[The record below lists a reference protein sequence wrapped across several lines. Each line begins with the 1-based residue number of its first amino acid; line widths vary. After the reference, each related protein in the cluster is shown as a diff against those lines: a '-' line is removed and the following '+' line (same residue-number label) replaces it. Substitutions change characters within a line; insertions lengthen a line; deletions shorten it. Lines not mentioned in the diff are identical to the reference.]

1 MPRKPQRFAEEKR
14 EVTENAQTRCRFRA
28 VHLAFIGSAIV
39 LAGLPCSAQT
49 VLGPGTVITGQCH
62 GHESEPGCVLP
73 NLFGSGGLTLQSNPA
88 FSHYA
93 HYVGSAQTTLNQTLS
108 TAIATQ
114 LAILPIISPASGF
127 TYKYDSAAG
136 AFVRSTTSFGPIYT
150 ERAETIGRGKF
161 SFGISY
167 QRFRFSNL
175 DGIDLHNVPA
185 VFTHLPGTGP
195 NHTDEPYEA
204 DVISTSNSINLNM
217 DQTLLYGT
225 VGITDRLDFS
235 VAIPIVSVRMG
246 VSSDANIIRVS
257 GPTFTPVGAPPTT
270 VIQNPH
276 QFNSQGSLTN
286 VFTSNGSASGIGD
299 VTFRVK
305 GNIFNSEAVRVALAM
320 DVRAPTG
327 DAREYLGSGAV
338 GIKPFIAVSAGKRF
352 SPHLNLGY
360 QWNGSSILAGDLTGV
375 TISEDQNENEIVQN
389 GKAAK
394 KDLPDQLFY
403 SVGADVGVTNRLSLA
418 FDYLG
423 QVLIDAPRVFESTT
437 VTQNVPGGTG
447 ALTLPTITGGKDTIG
462 LNSAAAGL
470 KYNLFGKLL
479 VTADLLFRLDNKGLR
494 QDVTPLIA
502 LSYAFGQ

>member
-1 MPRKPQRFAEEKR
+1 MR
-14 EVTENAQTRCRFRA
+14 NAQIRCLDLLFGA
-28 VHLAFIGSAIV
+28 LKIALVCAAAALV
-39 LAGLPCSAQT
+39 GLPCSAQT
-49 VLGPGTVITGQCH
+49 TLGPGTVITGQCS
-62 GHESEPGCVLP
+62 GHEKEPGCVLP
-73 NLFGSGGLTLQSNPA
+73 NLFGSGGLTLQPNPF

-114 LAILPIISPASGF
+114 LAILPIISPSSGF

-136 AFVRSTTSFGPIYT
+136 AFVRTTTSFGPIYT

-161 SFGISY
+161 SFGVSY
-167 QRFRFSNL
+167 QRFRFQNL
-175 DGIDLHNVPA
+175 DGIDLHKVPA

-195 NHTDEPYEA
+195 NHIDEPYEA
-204 DVISTSNSINLNM
+204 DVISTVNSINLNM
-217 DQTLLYGT
+217 DQTLLYGS

-235 VAIPIVSVRMG
+235 VAIPIVTVRMG

-270 VIQNPH
+270 IIGNPH
-276 QFNSQGSLTN
+276 QFNSQGSLST
-286 VFTSNGSASGIGD
+286 VYTSNGSASGIGD

-305 GNIFNSEAVRVALAM
+305 GNVFQGESFRVALAM

-327 DAREYLGSGAV
+327 DAREFLGSGAV

-352 SPHLNLGY
+352 SPHLNVGY
-360 QWNGSSILAGDLTGV
+360 QWNGKSILAGDVTGV
-375 TISEDQNENEIVQN
+375 TISEGQTGGEVVQN
-389 GKAAK
+389 GQPVKRG
-394 KDLPDQLFY
+394 LPDQFFY
-403 SVGADVGVTNRLSLA
+403 SLGADLGVTNRLSLA
-418 FDYLG
+418 VDYLG
-423 QVLIDAPRVFESTT
+423 QVLFDAPRVFRSSI
-437 VTQNVPGGTG
+437 VTENVPGGTG

-462 LNSAAAGL
+462 LNSGAVGL